1 MESILKRK
9 RFIPSSRK
17 GYTLLELLVVIT
29 VIAII
34 ASIGL
39 VSYAGTSKKARDTKR
54 KGDLDAIANAMEQYY
69 SICGSVYPAPATGKV
84 PTSIACASPVQT
96 IMATV
101 PADPIGA
108 VRYNMTQPSG
118 SNTSFSVCLP
128 NAQPLEA
135 ESTTPYCVINLQ

>member
-1 MESILKRK
+1 MKVLK
-9 RFIPSSRK
+9 SRR

-39 VSYAGTSKKARDTKR
+39 VTYAGTSKKARDTKR

-69 SICGSVYPAPATGKV
+69 AICGSTYPSASAGKV

-101 PADPIGA
+101 PADPNAA
-108 VRYNMTQPSG
+108 VRYNMSG
-118 SNTSFSVCLP
+118 TGTSFSICLP
-128 NAQPLEA
+128 NTPPLEA
-135 ESTTPYCVINLQ
+135 ESTTPYCVTNQQ